1 MVEKLYYRRI
11 FSFDGLQSES
21 NDCGKDIKKE
31 VRVEVL
37 WLVKVDGW
45 YII

>member
-1 MVEKLYYRRI
+1 MVEKLCYGLI

-21 NDCGKDIKKE
+21 SYCGKDIKKE

-37 WLVKVDGW
+37 WLVKVDG
-45 YII
+45 